1 MDMTR
6 AHMERILAEGGS
18 ILHKGMHLTHISQ
31 LPSEADLAV
40 GNAEA
45 TAAALAGIA
54 KQRAALDAQ
63 EFALLSASGA
73 SSSPAPARPAVPAKK
88 PLPLPLDASV
98 KG

>member
-1 MDMTR
+1 MGMTR
-6 AHMERILAEGGS
+6 AHMERVLAEGGS
-18 ILHKGMHLTHISQ
+18 ILHKGMHLTHIGQ

-73 SSSPAPARPAVPAKK
+73 QAGVPPVRTPAPAKK
-88 PLPLPLDASV
+88 PLPLDAAV